1 MADGDHTIAVSNPL
15 FDEVFMDEQI
25 PQPRPATP
33 GTRKHM
39 GVATS
44 DPTYLPP
51 VNNPNAPASDRK
63 TRVPV
68 RKVSYGSGGSA
79 QNGIPS
85 GQSPSRIPAASP
97 TLQVRTH
104 EGGGNI
110 SPRRNYISTPKKGRA
125 IFTSRQ
131 DRQRRRIKIALA
143 IMIVAAIALA
153 LFWFFVLR

>member
-1 MADGDHTIAVSNPL
+1 MN
-15 FDEVFMDEQI
+15 EQTS
-25 PQPRPATP
+25 QPRPVIG

-51 VNNPNAPASDRK
+51 VDNPNAPASDRK
-63 TRVPV
+63 ARVPV

-85 GQSPSRIPAASP
+85 GQSPSRIPVASP

-110 SPRRNYISTPKKGRA
+110 SPRRNLMVLLNFSIRRA
-125 IFTSRQ
+125 IC
-131 DRQRRRIKIALA
+131 
-143 IMIVAAIALA
+143 
-153 LFWFFVLR
+153 FVFLIQVFYIRKLR

>member
-1 MADGDHTIAVSNPL
+1 MDGHVSADSPSANA
-15 FDEVFMDEQI
+15 
-25 PQPRPATP
+25 R
-33 GTRKHM
+33 TRKHM

-51 VNNPNAPASDRK
+51 VDNPHTPASNRK

-68 RKVSYGSGGSA
+68 RKVSYGNGGSA
-79 QNGIPS
+79 QNGLSSGKGPS
-85 GQSPSRIPAASP
+85 HVAPTSP
-97 TLQVRTH
+97 TLQVRTK
-104 EGGGNI
+104 EGAGSI

-131 DRQRRRIKIALA
+131 DRQRRRIKIALG

>member
-1 MADGDHTIAVSNPL
+1 
-15 FDEVFMDEQI
+15 MDEQTS
-25 PQPRPATP
+25 QPRPVIG

-51 VNNPNAPASDRK
+51 VDNPNAPATDRK
-63 TRVPV
+63 ARVPV

-79 QNGIPS
+79 Q
-85 GQSPSRIPAASP
+85 
-97 TLQVRTH
+97 
-104 EGGGNI
+104 
-110 SPRRNYISTPKKGRA
+110 NYISTPKKGRA

-131 DRQRRRIKIALA
+131 DRQRRRIKIALG

>member
-1 MADGDHTIAVSNPL
+1 
-15 FDEVFMDEQI
+15 MDEQTSR
-25 PQPRPATP
+25 PRPDIR

-51 VNNPNAPASDRK
+51 VDNPNAPASDRK
-63 TRVPV
+63 ARIPV

-79 QNGIPS
+79 HNSAPAS
-85 GQSPSRIPAASP
+85 KSPSHIPVSSP

-104 EGGGNI
+104 EGAGNI

-131 DRQRRRIKIALA
+131 DRQRRRIKIALGL
-143 IMIVAAIALA
+143 MVVAAIALA
-153 LFWFFVLR
+153 LFWYFVLR

>member
-1 MADGDHTIAVSNPL
+1 
-15 FDEVFMDEQI
+15 MDEQ
-25 PQPRPATP
+25 RPHARPTAG

-51 VNNPNAPASDRK
+51 VDNPNAPKAGRSP
-63 TRVPV
+63 RVPT

-79 QNGIPS
+79 QNGLSS
-85 GQSPSRIPAASP
+85 GHGHTSSRIPPSSP
-97 TLQVRTH
+97 TLQVRTN

-110 SPRRNYISTPKKGRA
+110 SPGRSYISTPKKGRA

-131 DRQRRRIKIALA
+131 DRQRKRIKFALA
-143 IMIVAAIALA
+143 IMIIAAIALA
-153 LFWFFVLR
+153 LFWFFALR

>member
-1 MADGDHTIAVSNPL
+1 
-15 FDEVFMDEQI
+15 MDEQTS
-25 PQPRPATP
+25 QPHPVIG

-51 VNNPNAPASDRK
+51 VDNPNAPATDRK
-63 TRVPV
+63 ARVPV

-85 GQSPSRIPAASP
+85 GQSPSRIPVASP
-97 TLQVRTH
+97 TLQVRTY

-131 DRQRRRIKIALA
+131 DRQRRRIKIALG

>member
-1 MADGDHTIAVSNPL
+1 
-15 FDEVFMDEQI
+15 MDEQI

-51 VNNPNAPASDRK
+51 VNNPNAPKTDHKPRIPARK
-63 TRVPV
+63 I
-68 RKVSYGSGGSA
+68 SYGSGGSA
-79 QNGIPS
+79 QSGAPS
-85 GQSPSRIPAASP
+85 SQQSSRIPVASP
-97 TLQVRTH
+97 TLQVRSR
-104 EGGGNI
+104 ESGGNI
-110 SPRRNYISTPKKGRA
+110 SPRRNYISTPKRGRS

-131 DRQRRRIKIALA
+131 DRQRRRIKIALGV
-143 IMIVAAIALA
+143 MIIAAAALA